1 MLIVMLI
8 GLIVSKQRK
17 IMIFKESCFQQA
29 KQARRPNKIYF
40 YFKTDGTFI
49 SLKQW
54 LQTAFT

>member
-29 KQARRPNKIYF
+29 KQARRANKIYF

-49 SLKQW
+49 SLKQ
-54 LQTAFT
+54 